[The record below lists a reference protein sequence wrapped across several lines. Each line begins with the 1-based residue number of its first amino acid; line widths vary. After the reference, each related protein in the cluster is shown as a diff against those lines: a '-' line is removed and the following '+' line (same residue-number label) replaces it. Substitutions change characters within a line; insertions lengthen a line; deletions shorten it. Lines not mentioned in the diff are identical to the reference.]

1 MDDARMRPLFAAYAE
16 YHAARREA
24 RRTAI
29 PATLGAVLASIA
41 AVACHESLAVCVAAA
56 SLLLGMLWLYA
67 GARGKLV
74 SARVRLECLMD
85 KARNEAGT

>member
-1 MDDARMRPLFAAYAE
+1 MGDERMQPLLAAYAE

-24 RRTAI
+24 KRTAI
-29 PATLGAVLASIA
+29 PATLGAVLASLA
-41 AVACHESLAVCVAAA
+41 AVARHESLAVCVVSACV
-56 SLLLGMLWLYA
+56 LLGMMWLYA